1 MNPVWEQKVSK
12 CLSTSSVMDDSS
24 TIKTI
29 LTLAYN
35 KNTFKQVL
43 KFSAVGI
50 YMALFLQ
57 STKDY
62 INYLNLKLC
71 WKWLFHVLPGWLMD
85 FLLYSRAPEEHYCA
99 VSCLNRTVIRILVN
113 CVIYV
118 EMAWCVGGEWMAWQ
132 GHFHLHFHFLVQFT

>member
-1 MNPVWEQKVSK
+1 
-12 CLSTSSVMDDSS
+12 MDNSS
-24 TIKTI
+24 TIKNI

-71 WKWLFHVLPGWLMD
+71 
-85 FLLYSRAPEEHYCA
+85 
-99 VSCLNRTVIRILVN
+99 
-113 CVIYV
+113 
-118 EMAWCVGGEWMAWQ
+118 
-132 GHFHLHFHFLVQFT
+132 